1 MVMLPDWNSYDGD
14 DMEYKGITIY
24 SEPRRGSVRRLS
36 DLETTWYL
44 EHLPLTQMDQK
55 LTLSEAF
62 EQATMDNPKLF
73 AELKRFQEDVDEYK
87 EIMLATTLTYE
98 GVVELE
104 DTLSI
109 SEFDELV
116 AICKEATGGVQDF
129 FGNSGS
135 DTSLEKRTSR
145 PVNRESTNSPGQRGG
160 STAE

>member
-1 MVMLPDWNSYDGD
+1 MVVLPDWNSYDGD

-87 EIMLATTLTYE
+87 EIMLATTLTYDD
-98 GVVELE
+98 VVELE
-104 DTLSI
+104 DTLSV
-109 SEFDELV
+109 SEFDEFVTL
-116 AICKEATGGVQDF
+116 CKEATGGVQDF

-135 DTSLEKRTSR
+135 DINSKNQNEK
-145 PVNRESTNSPGQRGG
+145 PENRESMNSPDQHGG
-160 STAE
+160 STVE